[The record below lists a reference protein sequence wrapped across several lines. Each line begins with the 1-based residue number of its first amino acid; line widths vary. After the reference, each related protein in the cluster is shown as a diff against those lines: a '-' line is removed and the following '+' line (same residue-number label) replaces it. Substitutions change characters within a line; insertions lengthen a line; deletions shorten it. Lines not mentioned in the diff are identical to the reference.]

1 MKRLILFFIVI
12 IIVVSIFILTKGGDF
27 IIDLQENKK
36 YKIED
41 IENVNINSLEDIR
54 FFDKGILT
62 FNNQKIIYYDFNGK
76 ILWENK
82 NNVFTNEVY
91 VTDKYIFRRLGNSIE
106 IINGNNVT
114 LGIIEFTG
122 EIVSVSR
129 ENDKT
134 FVVSRIKDG
143 QNSLYVLDENN
154 EVVVKDK
161 HFNNAIT
168 GVSLSDKSEG
178 YALTTLDFNNDTP
191 INTILFNLLDD
202 VELWNFEIKNEV
214 ILEISIVNNN
224 VILLGSENIYY
235 YNNNGKLMWKNSVY
249 NKIVSFEIDKIEKRI
264 YILYEQDEKLEMIS
278 YNFEGKVMELYSIS
292 ENVDNIKL
300 FDSKIFGYDNH
311 KVYLFHNSK
320 TDKLYENMDGNIINL
335 KVDNNYIYIILNDEI
350 IKGKIK

>member
-91 VTDKYIFRRLGNSIE
+91 VTDKYIFRRLDNSIE

-292 ENVDNIKL
+292 ENVYNIKL

-311 KVYLFHNSK
+311 KVYLFHDSK

>member
-27 IIDLQENKK
+27 IIGLQENKK

-76 ILWENK
+76 VLWENK

-91 VTDKYIFRRLGNSIE
+91 VTDKYIFRRLDNSIE
-106 IINGNNVT
+106 IINVNNKT
-114 LGIIEFTG
+114 LGMIEFTG

-134 FVVSRIKDG
+134 FFVSRIKDG

-154 EVVVKDK
+154 EVVVKNK

-178 YALTTLDFNNDTP
+178 YALTALDFNNTTP
-191 INTILFNLLDD
+191 TNIILFNLLDD
-202 VELWNFEIKNEV
+202 VELWSVEIKNEV
-214 ILEISIVNNN
+214 ILEVSIVNNN
-224 VILLGSENIYY
+224 VILIGTENIYY

-249 NKIVSFEIDKIEKRI
+249 NKIVSFEIDKIKKRI
-264 YILYEQDEKLEMIS
+264 YILYEQEEKLEMIS

-292 ENVDNIKL
+292 ENIDTIKL
-300 FDSKIFGYDNH
+300 IDSKIFGYDNN
-311 KVYLFHNSK
+311 KVYLFHDSK
-320 TDKLYENMDGNIINL
+320 IDKLYENMDGSIINL
-335 KVDNNYIYIILNDEI
+335 KVDNNNIYIMLNDEI